1 VAPEI
6 RVNTSTTEPL
16 HPSHQEPYL
25 LDGRIRLS
33 GPAAPVAVARRSPIV
48 DEAQEL
54 ERGRAIVAA
63 LGGPDNIT
71 DTMTCL
77 TRLRVGIN
85 DRARVDVA
93 ALRRIRGVYGVG
105 AFGYEV
111 HVVFGFK
118 AAAVEA
124 YVQDVLD
131 A

>member
-1 VAPEI
+1 
-6 RVNTSTTEPL
+6 
-16 HPSHQEPYL
+16 
-25 LDGRIRLS
+25 
-33 GPAAPVAVARRSPIV
+33 V
-48 DEAQEL
+48 DQAQEL
-54 ERGRAIVAA
+54 ERARAIVAA

-71 DTMTCL
+71 DTMTCI
-77 TRLRVGIN
+77 TRLRVGVN

-124 YVQDVLD
+124 YVQEMLD